1 MAVREGGPDLLII
14 PIQNSSK
21 IKLVSKDLAVISGV
35 FSMGATG
42 AMAPVILS

>member
-21 IKLVSKDLAVISGV
+21 MKLVSKDLAVMHL
-35 FSMGATG
+35 FSCFLIT
-42 AMAPVILS
+42 SS